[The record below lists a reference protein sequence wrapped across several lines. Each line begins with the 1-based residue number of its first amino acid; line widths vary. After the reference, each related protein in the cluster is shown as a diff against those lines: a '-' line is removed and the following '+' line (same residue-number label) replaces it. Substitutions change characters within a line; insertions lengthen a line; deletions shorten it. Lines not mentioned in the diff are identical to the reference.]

1 MKENCTMGNP
11 QPSPTLGP
19 VSTKAEPRLGLDLG
33 SHYLKIVSIV
43 EGRIAGSVHRPHRG
57 NPVQALKEELPK
69 FLDGQPALVGITGAL
84 AGLVTDQLGARPVDL
99 TQALMHAVGR
109 EAPDARA
116 ILDVGGGSV
125 TLISLDEDGRF
136 LGMAQNSLCA
146 AGTGSFLDE
155 QAGRLGISAESMALA
170 SSSADPPPVAARC
183 AVFAKSDLIHLQ
195 QQGVSRE
202 LCWSGLCKGMANNL
216 LQTLL
221 RGRPLPGRTVVV
233 GGVARNPEVVR
244 WLQASNPD
252 LINTYPDAHL
262 AAAVGAALLA
272 EASSSFDHAAFANL
286 VETEVRSA
294 EAPAARQP
302 LRLLKTKYP
311 SFAVAEEYKDEAQN
325 EVRVTRL
332 EPGLELRAFLGID
345 IGSTSTKLALVDE
358 AGRVRVDIYR
368 RTLGDPLDAVRKL
381 FAALLALAEK
391 KNCRFQVL
399 GVGTTGSGRQMVGR
413 VIGADRI
420 VNEITAHVRAAA
432 ETDPAIDTIF
442 EIGGQD
448 AKYVHTQNGQIRE
461 ANLNYVCAA
470 GTGSFV
476 EEQARKLDYRIEE
489 VGEAVMGIAPPHTS
503 DRCTVFME
511 QDVSRLI
518 RQGHSR
524 VEALAAVHYSVV
536 QNYLH
541 KVVGQRPWSRERVF
555 FMGATARNRGLVA
568 AFENLLGVE
577 VVVSPYSHVMGAWGV
592 ALIAREHS
600 RLESAAPRKISAPL
614 KRTESHT
621 RFKGLDLSGRE
632 IKLRGERCELCVNR
646 CAITHADIQGES
658 ESPSWGYLCGRDPEA
673 TQVRKAPQFRHFR
686 KHLRMLKAAGR
697 VDLPPDAPAVA
708 LPQGLTGI
716 SMQPLWRSFF
726 GALGFRFELSPAT
739 DERIR
744 RQGIA
749 WSSGEFCFPVKLAFG
764 HLRALLDR
772 CDSAHQGGGTAGP
785 APAEDGN
792 RLAGIFIPQVISS
805 RPNAE
810 TSNALFCPY
819 VQSYSSLSASALR
832 VHGYDSA
839 VLIQPVVDLRWPDKK
854 QVKELSRVL
863 GPRLGC
869 TAKQIE
875 KAWAAGLKTQADFDA
890 ACRAEGE
897 KALRE
902 LAEEE
907 KPGIVIA
914 GRPYNCYDAGANLD
928 LPQKI
933 AETGHTVIPLEW
945 LPLDLKRLGPE
956 FENLFWNY
964 AQRILAGLRYV
975 QEHERLFAVYL
986 SNFNCGPDSFNLAYA
1001 EQVMGRKPLLILE
1014 LDEHGADAGYL
1025 TRVEAFLDSLPAHR
1039 PEPQSPRIHLPAATA
1054 DMFRARTIWVPNMH
1068 PYGGPL
1074 AVAAFRGAG
1083 YDARLLPLE
1092 TDSSFE
1098 TGRRTTRGSE
1108 CLPTV
1113 TTIGSLLATLRRLQ
1127 ADPKQHAYFM
1137 PTATGPCRF
1146 GQYALKHRM
1155 ILNAEGFEDVLI
1167 MSPSSV
1173 NNYQGLD
1180 EPLRRKIWAAFLAG
1194 DALMKLRCRLKP
1206 YEKYPGETE
1215 RAVEEEIQRLS
1226 QDLEQDKK
1234 LLPEFR
1240 RSAERIARIE
1250 TVPGRKPLVGVVGE
1264 IYVRC
1269 NLFTNDRV
1277 IEAIE
1282 RFGGEVWLAPIAEWF
1297 LYTAHIQ
1304 SWSANQEL
1312 LNFTAKGLS
1321 LLQNRFMAGMERDFY
1336 RAAGELLAERH
1347 EPPVAEVVAA
1357 GEKYLPINFEG
1368 EAIITLGR
1376 AVKFAEQG
1384 ASMVVNCAPFGCMP
1398 GTLTSAIF
1406 QEIQDQLGVPMVTL
1420 FYDGEPGLNERLATY
1435 LARIEPKE
1443 KVHSAQ
1449 STVHGEEETLNL

>member
-1 MKENCTMGNP
+1 M
-11 QPSPTLGP
+11 SPRDISRSLEP
-19 VSTKAEPRLGLDLG
+19 VSMNADTRLGLDLG
-33 SHYLKIVSIV
+33 SHYLKIVSLV
-43 EGRIAGSVHRPHRG
+43 EGRIAASVHRPHRG
-57 NPVQALKEELPK
+57 NPVKALKEELPR
-69 FLDGQPALVGITGAL
+69 FLDGRHALVGITGAL
-84 AGLVTDQLGARPVDL
+84 ARLVTDQLGTRPQDL
-99 TQALMHAVGR
+99 TRALMHAVDR
-109 EAPDARA
+109 EAPGARA

-125 TLISLDEDGRF
+125 SLILLDENGRF
-136 LGMAQNSLCA
+136 LGLAQNSLCA

-155 QAGRLGISAESMALA
+155 QAGRLGLNAETMALDSAE
-170 SSSADPPPVAARC
+170 ADPPPVAARC

-195 QQGVSRE
+195 QQGVSKTR
-202 LCWSGLCKGMANNL
+202 CWSGLCKGMAHNL

-252 LINTYPDAHL
+252 LIITYPDAHL

-272 EASSSFDHAAFANL
+272 EPSSSFDHAAFANL

-294 EAPAARQP
+294 EAPAARKP

-311 SFAVAEEYKDEAQN
+311 SFTVAEEYKDEEQN

-332 EPGLELRAFLGID
+332 EPGADLRAFLGID
-345 IGSTSTKLALVDE
+345 IGSTSTKLALADE

-368 RTLGDPLDAVRKL
+368 RTLGDPLGAVQKL
-381 FAALLALAEK
+381 FAALLTLAEK
-391 KNCRFQVL
+391 KDCRFQIL
-399 GVGTTGSGRQMVGR
+399 GVGTTGSGRKMAGR

-432 ETDPAIDTIF
+432 EVDPKIDTIF

-448 AKYVHTQNGQIRE
+448 AKYVHTQNGRIRE

-476 EEQARKLDYRIEE
+476 EEQAKKLDYRIEE

-577 VVVSPYSHVMGAWGV
+577 VVVSPYSHVMGAWGA
-592 ALIAREHS
+592 ALIARERMQADS
-600 RLESAAPRKISAPL
+600 RLGSAATL
-614 KRTESHT
+614 KAEKSGT
-621 RFKGLDLSGRE
+621 RFKGLDLSSRE
-632 IKLRGERCELCVNR
+632 IKLRGERCELCVNH
-646 CAITHADIQGES
+646 CAITFADIQGES

-673 TQVRKAPQFRHFR
+673 TEVRKDPHFRHFR
-686 KHLRMLKAAGR
+686 RHLRLLKEAGH
-697 VDLPPDAPAVA
+697 VDLPKDAPAVA
-708 LPQGLTGI
+708 LPRGLTGI
-716 SMQPLWRSFF
+716 SMQPLWRRFF
-726 GALGFRFELSPAT
+726 GELGYRFELSPPT

-744 RQGIA
+744 QQGIA

-772 CDSAHQGGGTAGP
+772 CDSPREGRGTACR
-785 APAEDGN
+785 APTEDDK

-819 VQSYSSLSASALR
+819 VQSYSALSASALR
-832 VHGYDSA
+832 SHGHDPA
-839 VLIQPVVDLRWPDKK
+839 ILIQPVVDLRWPDKK
-854 QVKELSRVL
+854 QVKELYRVL

-869 TAKQIE
+869 TAKPIE

-897 KALRE
+897 EALRE
-902 LAEEE
+902 LAAED

-914 GRPYNCYDAGANLD
+914 GRPYNCYDSGANLD

-945 LPLDLKRLGPE
+945 LPIDLKALGPE
-956 FENLFWNY
+956 FQNLFWNY

-975 QEHERLFAVYL
+975 QKHERLFAVYL

-1001 EQVMGRKPLLILE
+1001 EQVMGQKPLLILE

-1039 PEPQSPRIHLPAATA
+1039 PEPQSPTVFIPRTEE
-1054 DMFRARTIWVPNMH
+1054 DMFRERTIWVPNMH
-1068 PYGGPL
+1068 PYAGPL

-1092 TDSSFE
+1092 TYSSFE
-1098 TGRRTTRGSE
+1098 TGRRVTRGSE

-1113 TTIGSLLATLRRLQ
+1113 TTIGSLLTTLRSLN

-1155 ILNAEGFEDVLI
+1155 ILNSEGFEDVLI
-1167 MSPSSV
+1167 MSPSSI

-1206 YEKYPGETE
+1206 YEKNPGETE
-1215 RAVEEEIQRLS
+1215 RVIEEEIRRMS
-1226 QDLEQDKK
+1226 RSLEQDRK

-1240 RSAERIARIE
+1240 RSAERIAAIE

-1277 IEAIE
+1277 IQAIE
-1282 RFGGEVWLAPIAEWF
+1282 RFGGEAWLAPIAEWF
-1297 LYTAHIQ
+1297 LYTAHVQ

-1312 LNFTAKGLS
+1312 LNFTAKGMS
-1321 LLQNRFMAGMERDFY
+1321 LIKNRFMAGMERDFY

-1347 EPPVAEVVAA
+1347 EPPVAEVVGA

-1376 AVKFAEQG
+1376 AIKFAEQG

-1435 LARIEPKE
+1435 LARIEPRQP
-1443 KVHSAQ
+1443 VHSAQ
-1449 STVHGEEETLNL
+1449 WTVHSEDQSVRI